1 MVKKLN
7 DIIEN
12 LITRDYE
19 EEWFEFKINWFEPHE
34 LGTYISGMSNV
45 AAMVGQEYAYLI
57 WGVENELH
65 KVVGTTFDFHRNVK
79 NEPLEHYLARQVK
92 PDLDFKFH
100 ETLFRGKRVVVLMI
114 PAAKDVPTSFDRNR
128 YFRIGS
134 SKVNLIDYPKRE
146 AQLFMALH
154 GEIPTIEK
162 VASEYQELTFN
173 KLFAFYGSRGISL
186 NKRTFKKNLNLL
198 TSEGKYNV
206 MAQLLSDNSQIPIRF
221 GLFTGKT
228 KASTMYAVREFGND
242 CLLYSLDAILRYGEV
257 LNVPQADERGR
268 IVERKE
274 VLLFNQNA
282 YREAVINAFVHN
294 HWLDGPPAFTVFQDR
309 IEILSK
315 GLLPPKQT
323 LDGFFAG
330 ESIPVN
336 EKLAKIILQLH
347 ISEQTGRGVPAIVD
361 AYGKSIF
368 RFSENNIKVTIPFE
382 RLENENYTQDQVK
395 NTQDSTLV
403 SDKKAP
409 VKGKNAPVDAP
420 VKSQNAPVN
429 INNTQD
435 VAKNTQDAAK
445 NTQDAAKNTQDAVK
459 NTQDKI
465 YLSKVDRIKAILDF
479 CTKPR
484 SIVEI
489 TNFLH
494 YKERKSVRKILMP
507 LIEQGR
513 IAMTI
518 PEKHSSKNQKY
529 ISIR

>member
-7 DIIEN
+7 DIIED

-45 AAMVGQEYAYLI
+45 AAMVGQKYAYFI
-57 WGVENELH
+57 WGVENDLH
-65 KVVGTTFDFHRNVK
+65 KVVGTTFDFHQNVK

-100 ETLFRGKRVVVLMI
+100 ETRFRGKRVVVLMI

-134 SKVNLIDYPKRE
+134 NKVNLIDYPKRE

-186 NKRTFKKNLNLL
+186 HKRTFMKNLNLL

-228 KASTMYAVREFGND
+228 KTSTMYAVREFGND

-294 HWLDGPPAFTVFQDR
+294 HWLDGPPIFTVFQDR

-382 RLENENYTQDQVK
+382 RLENENYTQDQAK
-395 NTQDSTLV
+395 NTLV
-403 SDKKAP
+403 SDENAPVNGNNAPVDAQVKSQNAP
-409 VKGKNAPVDAP
+409 VKGNNVPVDAQVKSQNAPVDAP
-420 VKSQNAPVN
+420 VNGNNAPVDILN
-429 INNTQD
+429 SLTEETKILVFCKTPRGILEI
-435 VAKNTQDAAK
+435 AAFLGYK
-445 NTQDAAKNTQDAVK
+445 
-459 NTQDKI
+459 DK
-465 YLSKVDRIKAILDF
+465 
-479 CTKPR
+479 R
-484 SIVEI
+484 SI
-489 TNFLH
+489 
-494 YKERKSVRKILMP
+494 RKRLNP
-507 LIEQGR
+507 LLEQGR
-513 IAMTI
+513 IAMTM
-518 PEKHSSKNQKY
+518 PEKPNSRFQKY
-529 ISIR
+529 ITIK

>member
-7 DIIEN
+7 EILEN
-12 LITRDYE
+12 LIIRDYE

-100 ETLFRGKRVVVLMI
+100 ETRFHGKRVVVLMI

-128 YFRIGS
+128 YYRIGS
-134 SKVNLIDYPKRE
+134 SKVNLMDYPKRE
-146 AQLFMALH
+146 AQLFMALR

-162 VASEYQELTFN
+162 TASEYQELTFN

-198 TSEGKYNV
+198 TSEDKYNV

-242 CLLYSLDAILRYGEV
+242 YLLYSLDAILRYGEV

-268 IVERKE
+268 VVERKE
-274 VLLFNQNA
+274 VLLFNQDA

-347 ISEQTGRGVPAIVD
+347 ISEQTGRGVPAIVN
-361 AYGKSIF
+361 AYDKSIF
-368 RFSENNIKVTIPFE
+368 RFSENNIKVTIPFD
-382 RLENENYTQDQVK
+382 RLENENYTQDKVK
-395 NTQDSTLV
+395 NTQDNT
-403 SDKKAP
+403 P
-409 VKGKNAPVDAP
+409 VNDENAPVDAP
-420 VKSQNAPVN
+420 VKGKNAQVSSKNAQVGGKNVQVGGENAQVSGKNAQVSGENAQVDVP
-429 INNTQD
+429 
-435 VAKNTQDAAK
+435 VAKLKGILLVN
-445 NTQDAAKNTQDAVK
+445 
-459 NTQDKI
+459 
-465 YLSKVDRIKAILDF
+465 RILDY
-479 CTKPR
+479 CNEAK
-484 SIVEI
+484 SLLEI
-489 TNFLH
+489 AIHLR
-494 YKERKSVRKILMP
+494 YKDRRSVRKILNP
-507 LIEQGR
+507 LLEQGR
-513 IAMTI
+513 IAMTM
-518 PEKHSSKNQKY
+518 PEKPNSRFQKY
-529 ISIR
+529 ITIK